1 MTNNAVGG
9 ATPMMTAE
17 HVAKKAIE
25 NNPVVVFSKSY
36 CPFCAKAK
44 DALDS
49 LNAKY
54 EVLELDLRDD
64 GNAIQDAL
72 NTLTGGRSVPRVFVK
87 GKFIGGGDDMVSK
100 KASGELETIL
110 QEAGAL

>member
-1 MTNNAVGG
+1 MGCSSSKGV
-9 ATPMMTAE
+9 MVTAE
-17 HVAKKAIE
+17 SIAKQAIE
-25 NNPVVVFSKSY
+25 SNTVVIFSKSY
-36 CPFCAKAK
+36 CPFCMKAK
-44 DALDS
+44 NVLES

-64 GNAIQDAL
+64 GNAIQDVL
-72 NTLTGGRSVPRVFVK
+72 NTLSGGRSVPRVFVK

-100 KASGELETIL
+100 KESGELQQIL